1 MNLSNVIYERYSQ
14 RELEAAAI
22 KLLMEHY
29 CSAASSEA
37 IYDNNSE
44 RISECE
50 RFLQDNN
57 FSPDI
62 ENVISFF
69 ETFEDTGAVSH
80 NGIVFTPLYIAKYM
94 VKLMLASLSLWNED
108 IRILDPCCGCGI
120 FLLALIEEVHDRFN
134 IPVRDIIENNL
145 YGFDILNENVR
156 RCRSIL
162 KVVCLKYN
170 ESYAGLNDNIFT
182 LDSLRVDW
190 SSAAGVKDFDFIIGN
205 PPYVSSKDMDKSTL
219 DYIRTYFRTSSGMS
233 NLCETFIEKSIDYL
247 SKSGKC
253 CFIVQNTFLNSANS
267 SKLRDLLRTEELID
281 TIIDYTDTHIFDKAK
296 AYSCIILLD
305 RNKHKHIRYSSPSQ
319 VEADNFILLSKRSF
333 SKDGFYTSSES
344 DKFNIDQLERF
355 SLRLAPYMRMQ
366 ICTFYDSIYLVLKD
380 DSGFYAAIDNER
392 YEIEDGIVKPVY
404 KVSDFSRT
412 GVAARHIICPYINEK
427 IIDEALLAEK
437 YPKTYHYLKSVK
449 SKLIAR
455 EKGKINPDGWY
466 AYGRKQG
473 LKTFSRKILF
483 PNYMDKPSFYF
494 IEDDALFMNGG
505 AIIENGT
512 LPLDS
517 MLRILNSPI
526 MAYYLKQKSK
536 AIRGGYYLC
545 NKSAIGNFSIPRF
558 SRKEEH
564 LLISGSDDEINQML
578 ISKYKLRSFELQ
590 D

>member
-1 MNLSNVIYERYSQ
+1 MNLSNGIYEKYSQ

-22 KLLMEHY
+22 KLLMDHY
-29 CSAASSEA
+29 DSTASSEA

-69 ETFEDTGAVSH
+69 ETFEDTGAVSR

-94 VKLMLASLSLWNED
+94 VKLMLASLSSWNED

-120 FLLALIEEVHDRFN
+120 FLLAVIEEVHDRFN
-134 IPVRDIIENNL
+134 IPVREIIENNI

-170 ESYAGLNDNIFT
+170 ESYAGLDDNIFT

-281 TIIDYTDTHIFDKAK
+281 IIIDYTDTHIIDKAK

-319 VEADNFILLSKRSF
+319 VEADEFLLLPKRNF
-333 SKDGFYTSSES
+333 SKNGFYTSSES
-344 DKFNIDQLERF
+344 ERFNIDQFERF
-355 SLRLAPYMRMQ
+355 SLKLSPYMRMQ

-380 DSGFYAAIDNER
+380 DAGFYAAIDNER
-392 YEIEDGIVKPVY
+392 YEL
-404 KVSDFSRT
+404 RT
-412 GVAARHIICPYINEK
+412 ASSSLYIRCPISPEQ
-427 IIDEALLAEK
+427 AL
-437 YPKTYHYLKSVK
+437 PQ
-449 SKLIAR
+449 
-455 EKGKINPDGWY
+455 D
-466 AYGRKQG
+466 
-473 LKTFSRKILF
+473 ILF
-483 PNYMDKPSFYF
+483 AHISMKRSLMKLCLPRNILKHIF
-494 IEDDALFMNGG
+494 ISCPLKASLLPEKRARSTPMGG
-505 AIIENGT
+505 MRMAGSKDLRHSAAKYCFQIIWTN
-512 LPLDS
+512 PHF
-517 MLRILNSPI
+517 IL
-526 MAYYLKQKSK
+526 
-536 AIRGGYYLC
+536 
-545 NKSAIGNFSIPRF
+545 
-558 SRKEEH
+558 
-564 LLISGSDDEINQML
+564 
-578 ISKYKLRSFELQ
+578 
-590 D
+590 